1 MPPVASPPLAAPPSH
16 MLAQRP
22 QARAFKIEDLMEEIR
37 QGRLR
42 IPSFQRRLAW
52 DRNDARI
59 LVDSLYR
66 GYPVGTLLLWEA
78 EAPAGRWEWGAL
90 RLTSSRRPDALWVV
104 DGQQRLVSL
113 ARILLAADE
122 AGDDFELYFDL
133 DQATLVFPAAVGQ
146 EDPARW
152 LPLNR
157 LLDSE
162 RLFEWLYEH
171 EPSSDRRA
179 RALQLGK
186 NIREYDIPAYIVRSD
201 DEGTLQEIFERLNSR
216 GKQLTAAEVFDALHG
231 TRNGRQTGTS
241 LQHLAQVLAQ
251 KGEFGPVDEDVLLRL
266 LRVLHG
272 ADVIQGARSD
282 PLRLD
287 EPQATALFAR
297 AEEAA
302 LRAIDFLR
310 HDAGIA
316 HFQLMPYRL
325 PLVTLGKFFDL
336 YPQPLARSRELLARW
351 LWRGALSGLHRGD
364 SVTARTALDQVQPG
378 DEEGSVQRMLAMVG
392 HPAVAL
398 PSVQDRF
405 NFRYAISKM
414 QALALLELIPR
425 DLETG
430 EPLAFGRVLDEDM
443 AHDNVPFVPVVSSN
457 RVRGGHQLSVV
468 NRLAHPNRPGGLK
481 RLLLKADE
489 ATLAS
494 HAISMDAKM
503 ALLADNMQG
512 FLEERSKVLQ
522 PHINAVLARHARWD
536 APDRPSIQSLWVDD
550 EEALA

>member
-1 MPPVASPPLAAPPSH
+1 M
-16 MLAQRP
+16 Q
-22 QARAFKIEDLMEEIR
+22 EIR

-52 DRNDARI
+52 DRHDARM

-66 GYPVGTLLLWEA
+66 GYPVGTLLLWET
-78 EAPAGRWEWGAL
+78 EAPAGQWEWGSL
-90 RLTSSRRPDALWVV
+90 RLKSDARTDALWVV

-113 ARILLAADE
+113 ARVLLAADD

-133 DQATLVFPAAVGQ
+133 DAAALVFPAAVGQ
-146 EDPARW
+146 EEPARW

-171 EPSSDRRA
+171 QPSADRRA

-201 DEGTLQEIFERLNSR
+201 DEGSLQEIFGRLNSR
-216 GKQLTAAEVFDALHG
+216 GKPLTAAEVFDALHG
-231 TRNGRQTGTS
+231 SRNGQQTGTTVR
-241 LQHLAQVLAQ
+241 HLARVLAQ
-251 KGEFGPVDEDVLLRL
+251 RREFGLVDEDLLLRL

-272 ADVIQGARSD
+272 VDVIQGARSD

-287 EPQATALFAR
+287 EPQATALFER
-297 AEEAA
+297 AEQA
-302 LRAIDFLR
+302 LLRVIDFLQ
-310 HDAGIA
+310 HDAGIV

-336 YPQPLARSRELLARW
+336 YPQPLARSRALLARW

-364 SVTARTALDQVQPG
+364 SVSTRTALDQVQPA

-392 HPAVAL
+392 RPQVPV
-398 PSVQDRF
+398 PSVREPF
-405 NFRYAISKM
+405 NFRFAMSKL
-414 QALALLELIPR
+414 QALALLELQPR

-443 AHDNVPFVPVVSSN
+443 AHGNVPFVPVVSSN
-457 RVRGGHQLSVV
+457 RVRGGLQPSVA

-481 RLLLKADE
+481 RLLLSADE

-494 HAISMDAKM
+494 HAISTDAKR
-503 ALLADNMQG
+503 ALLADNTQG

-536 APDRPSIQSLWVDD
+536 ASDRPSIASLRLDD
-550 EEALA
+550 EEVPA

>member
-1 MPPVASPPLAAPPSH
+1 

-22 QARAFKIEDLMEEIR
+22 QARAFKIEDLMQEIR

-52 DRNDARI
+52 DRTDARM

-78 EAPAGRWEWGAL
+78 TAPEGRWEWGSLHLVSTA
-90 RLTSSRRPDALWVV
+90 RTDAYWVV

-113 ARILLAADE
+113 ARILLADDD

-133 DQATLVFPAAVGQ
+133 DHAALAYPASVGVD
-146 EDPARW
+146 DPARW

-157 LLDSE
+157 LLDSA
-162 RLFEWLYEH
+162 RLFEWLYER
-171 EPSSDRRA
+171 EPSPERRT

-201 DEGTLQEIFERLNSR
+201 DEGTLQEIFGRLNSR
-216 GKQLTAAEVFDALHG
+216 GKQLTASEVFDALHG
-231 TRNGRQTGTS
+231 TRNGQQTGTS
-241 LQHLAQVLAQ
+241 LQHLAQVLTQ
-251 KGEFGPVDEDVLLRL
+251 KRDFGRVDEDILHRL

-272 ADVIQGARSD
+272 ADVIQGGRSD
-282 PLRLD
+282 PLRLGD
-287 EPQATALFAR
+287 LQANILFSQ

-302 LRAIDFLR
+302 MKVIDFLR
-310 HDAGIA
+310 HDAGIP

-325 PLVTLGKFFDL
+325 PLVTLGKFFHL

-364 SVTARTALDQVQPG
+364 SVTTRTALDHVKPG

-392 HPAVAL
+392 HPSVEP
-398 PSVQDRF
+398 PSVMDRF
-405 NFRYAISKM
+405 HFRYAMSKM
-414 QALALLELIPR
+414 QALALLELTPR

-430 EPLAFGRVLDEDM
+430 QPLEFVRVLDEDM
-443 AHDNVPFVPVVSSN
+443 THDKVPFVPVV
-457 RVRGGHQLSVV
+457 LSGAVDATLRQSV
-468 NRLAHPNRPGGLK
+468 LNRLAHPNRPGGVK
-481 RLLLKADE
+481 RLLLTADSD
-489 ATLAS
+489 TLGS
-494 HAISMDAKM
+494 HAISHDAQL
-503 ALLADNMQG
+503 ALLAGDLQG
-512 FLEERSKVLQ
+512 FLIERDKVLR
-522 PHINAVLARHARWD
+522 PHINAVLDRHARWE
-536 APDRPSIQSLWVDD
+536 ASDRPSIQSLLLSDGEGD
-550 EEALA
+550 A